1 MLIQELNTDF
11 AKICITPRPS
21 GPPVARVP
29 LPVLKE
35 LELQARQNIS
45 TLNFTAAFAKT
56 SSSCNASLEKCQHSI
71 KSTVKKIKSQIQ
83 KGANP
88 EKAAKRGYE
97 EVADY
102 LDFWNKTV
110 LVQHR
115 ALTCLSKSLAHILQ
129 RELYSMANTGLLRR
143 EAEMTLLHPQ
153 LGETRR
159 QELRNSSFWGPSL
172 FESQLV
178 KEGED
183 FLLKKGTSK
192 DSQGFTPYQ
201 NKPFRGPHKKRG
213 SYRKRPNDSSKASLS
228 PPVGGCLRSFRRDWL
243 TNKCSQ
249 NVLNIITNGYVLP
262 FRSKPNLIRFP
273 LILSEYKAQQKDQ
286 ALATCIQSLL
296 SKNAIERVDN
306 VKFLGFYSRLFLVPK
321 PHQRW
326 RPVIDLS
333 RLNTFLHVEKFK
345 METPESIRTSLIPG
359 EWVASIDLSDAYLH
373 IPIHPSSRK
382 YLRFCYKAQVFQFTS
397 LPFGLATAPQ
407 VFTMIVK
414 EVKLMALSRGLRIHQ
429 YLDDW
434 LIRSQSQE
442 EAQVNTQAVVEL
454 TQSLGWIINQE
465 KSELK
470 PTQVFSFVGYEYHL
484 DSALVKPTQERWLKL
499 QDLILQLKSKR
510 VLTARCLMSL
520 IGLLASTEKMVPEGR
535 LHMRPF
541 QFHLKEHWR
550 YPGQPPSLDRS
561 HCSPPRLV
569 AKSLQCDDRCRP
581 SSQRPQYPT
590 LYRRLKRRLGRS
602 LRPKFY
608 QGSVVRSG
616 KKASHKCPRIEGG
629 LPGPSR
635 LQGPVPE
642 SNSVGCDGQLNSGS
656 LHQQTRGNTLGRDV
670 CSPVEDHDLVPSL
683 SHNIESQAHSRVPE
697 CDGRPAIQVQPS
709 AVNRMVS
716 APTGLQTDLPEVVH
730 TSCRL
735 ICHSPEPQTPSIRV
749 SYPRPKGLGHRC
761 SEHKLDQPHSICVP
775 SYGSPS
781 QGDPKDQAMPV
792 PDHRNSPRLA
802 RDALVL
808 GPSAALNRDPTA
820 TPSVNNPTQTVP
832 QAGVPQQPP
841 AHEPPRL
848 VSRSGQL
855 QEQGFSV
862 EVAERIAAPQ
872 RSSTRTIYKSKWALF
887 EKWCRENSVDFSTP
901 SVKQISDFF
910 MYLYQ
915 DLNRRPSTI
924 DGYRTAI
931 VDTLGPTAQHIA
943 HNADLHRLLS
953 SFHRDRPKSSRNLP
967 KWNLSVVLNELTKAP
982 FEPMKDTDLKH
993 LTLKTAFLL
1002 ALASG
1007 KRRSEIHAWV
1017 ANKVS
1022 NLGQW
1027 EKVALFPSS
1036 DFIAK
1041 NQLAREGSQSV
1052 SPVTIPALT
1061 TIVDRQFK
1069 EDRTLCPVR
1078 ALRFY
1083 LDRTKDLRGSRSLL
1097 FISFKK
1103 GHTSDIRP
1111 ATLSSWLKQTIL
1123 LCYKQAD
1130 QQALDL
1136 VQVKAHDIR
1145 AFAASKAFY
1154 GGVSVDQI
1162 MQACHWKAHNTFTNF
1177 YLKDLTWSDTDNNLY
1192 LGPVVAAQ
1200 QVLDPSPQT
1209 SCPRKE
1215 KKGGGGGGGAHPLQ
1229 PSLQESF
1236 PGSRYSFTFKMLR
1249 VRSFYPLIIK

>member
-1 MLIQELNTDF
+1 MGAIPLKAVTSPFPREEENPTSEASGVVFDLTIEEGGVE
-11 AKICITPRPS
+11 TP
-21 GPPVARVP
+21 
-29 LPVLKE
+29 L
-35 LELQARQNIS
+35 
-45 TLNFTAAFAKT
+45 
-56 SSSCNASLEKCQHSI
+56 
-71 KSTVKKIKSQIQ
+71 
-83 KGANP
+83 
-88 EKAAKRGYE
+88 
-97 EVADY
+97 
-102 LDFWNKTV
+102 
-110 LVQHR
+110 
-115 ALTCLSKSLAHILQ
+115 
-129 RELYSMANTGLLRR
+129 
-143 EAEMTLLHPQ
+143 
-153 LGETRR
+153 
-159 QELRNSSFWGPSL
+159 
-172 FESQLV
+172 
-178 KEGED
+178 
-183 FLLKKGTSK
+183 
-192 DSQGFTPYQ
+192 
-201 NKPFRGPHKKRG
+201 
-213 SYRKRPNDSSKASLS
+213 PNDSSKASLS
-228 PPVGGCLRSFRRDWL
+228 PPVGGRLRSFRRDWL

-306 VKFLGFYSRLFLVPK
+306 VESLGFYSRLFLVPK

-454 TQSLGWIINQE
+454 TQSLRWIINQE

-535 LHMRPF
+535 LHMRPLSVSP
-541 QFHLKEHWR
+541 QGALEISSVA
-550 YPGQPPSLDRS
+550 GQPPSLDRS

-569 AKSLQCDDRCRP
+569 AKSLQCDERCRP

-656 LHQQTRGNTLGRDV
+656 LHQQTRRNTLGRDV

-841 AHEPPRL
+841 APEPPRL

-1162 MQACHWKAHNTFTNF
+1162 MQACHWQAHNTFTNF

-1215 KKGGGGGGGAHPLQ
+1215 KKGGGGGGAHPLQ